1 MLDGR
6 IARQTEWPD
15 LNAVLTFVALAFSA
29 LTTVLLIWM
38 FFKIRRLSA
47 ALMLVQQIQQI
58 KSLPT
63 EVPSFIDKRST
74 QATTQDYFDFDITL
88 SWEHANLIF
97 LLINTILLVTFIIRH
112 MKTRKSPL
120 IILEV
125 TNRKQCVFVP
135 IMKLPLCPSHS
146 QIIVPTT
153 ILELHTTG
161 PWYAPKLQVKWS
173 SCIVT
178 DSITERT
185 FNVPNIVSINFWTA
199 GRLSKIL
206 AKPFFV
212 HLHAEHYGYLSQ
224 IPISANE

>member
-29 LTTVLLIWM
+29 VTTVLLIWM

-97 LLINTILLVTFIIRH
+97 LLINTILLITFIIRH
-112 MKTRKSPL
+112 KKISPDNFGSNKQKTMCFCSNHE
-120 IILEV
+120 IA
-125 TNRKQCVFVP
+125 FVSFTLSDYCSYHYFGTP
-135 IMKLPLCPSHS
+135 YHRALVCSK
-146 QIIVPTT
+146 T
-153 ILELHTTG
+153 
-161 PWYAPKLQVKWS
+161 S
-173 SCIVT
+173 S
-178 DSITERT
+178 
-185 FNVPNIVSINFWTA
+185 
-199 GRLSKIL
+199 
-206 AKPFFV
+206 
-212 HLHAEHYGYLSQ
+212 
-224 IPISANE
+224 